1 MTPSLIASY
10 TFPLH
15 LRSPTDFISI
25 WFVLRSGEEKS
36 WTWQVLSLEPTLTQ
50 VVLLVQMTLETSN
63 TSSPRETS
71 VPNFSLI
78 PQGSSFCKRLWLC
91 LKLSR
96 ILSFEKHFVGLER
109 CRFPPPLSPRCF
121 WFSGCTPVKLGH
133 LGEMFEFY
141 LQQRRM
147 WSSLANVQNGH
158 FVLRNQPQD
167 LPG

>member
-1 MTPSLIASY
+1 MTPSLIASC
-10 TFPLH
+10 TFPLY

-50 VVLLVQMTLETSN
+50 AVLLVQMTLETSN

-91 LKLSR
+91 LKLSC

-109 CRFPPPLSPRCF
+109 CRFPLPPPPDVSGSQDVHLWSWVTWEKCLSFIYSREECDLHMQMF
-121 WFSGCTPVKLGH
+121 KMVILFSGINRKTC
-133 LGEMFEFY
+133 
-141 LQQRRM
+141 
-147 WSSLANVQNGH
+147 
-158 FVLRNQPQD
+158 
-167 LPG
+167 